1 MTNLIVLVA
10 FSGRA
15 GRSLLKHIIVPAIGA
30 LANIAMLGAI
40 VYLNLVSGGSTAN
53 DTVIAL
59 AIVGVWIVAGIIYL
73 VINSAAGKRS
83 ILHKEHP
90 GKPGEAEAPEPAVSA
105 MEANAF

>member
-15 GRSLLKHIIVPAIGA
+15 GRSAIKHVIVPAIGA

-40 VYLNLVSGGSTAN
+40 VYLNITSGGSTAT

-59 AIVGVWIVAGIIYL
+59 GIVGVWIVAGIIWL
-73 VINSAAGKRS
+73 GVNSAAGKRS

-90 GKPGEAEAPEPAVSA
+90 GKAGSDEPEPAVSA
-105 MEANAF
+105 AEAGAF